1 MTETIFDRFP
11 KPPCAVLLGWE
22 LIEADA
28 AAGRVRIR
36 FQGRPEFLNPAGFV
50 QGGILAAMLDDT
62 MGPAALV
69 ASGGEL
75 YTATIDLQVSY
86 LAPARPGPL
95 IGEAQVV
102 QLGKTIGFVEG
113 TLTDAAG
120 VMVARAR
127 TSARLVPTGRLAAA

>member
-1 MTETIFDRFP
+1 MADSIFDRFP
-11 KPPCAVLLGWE
+11 RPPCADLLGWE
-22 LIEADA
+22 LLEQDA
-28 AAGRVRIR
+28 AAGRVKIR
-36 FQGRPEFLNPAGFV
+36 FQGRPEFLNPAGFI

-75 YTATIDLQVSY
+75 YTVTIDLQVSY

-102 QLGKTIGFVEG
+102 QLGKTIGFIEG
-113 TLTDAAG
+113 ALSDAAG
-120 VMVARAR
+120 VVVARGR
-127 TSARLVPTGRLAAA
+127 TSARLARADRLAAA